1 MSSLL
6 ERWKFRICLLKDYL
20 DLRREL
26 MRIITSYYR
35 ISQNLKGFISHFLL
49 QFPYI
54 FELLLYK
61 CYFKLSLISE
71 FRPNSYIFRFGSS
84 SNLSALIILFFLFPK
99 HVLLLP
105 FLCYYY
111 IISYICIC

>member
-20 DLRREL
+20 NLRREL
-26 MRIITSYYR
+26 VRIITSYYR

-49 QFPYI
+49 QFLYI

-71 FRPNSYIFRFGSS
+71 FRPNSYIFRFKSS
-84 SNLSALIILFFLFPK
+84 SDYSALTILFFLFPK
-99 HVLLLP
+99 HVSLLP
-105 FLCYYY
+105 FLSYYY
-111 IISYICIC
+111 MISYVWIY